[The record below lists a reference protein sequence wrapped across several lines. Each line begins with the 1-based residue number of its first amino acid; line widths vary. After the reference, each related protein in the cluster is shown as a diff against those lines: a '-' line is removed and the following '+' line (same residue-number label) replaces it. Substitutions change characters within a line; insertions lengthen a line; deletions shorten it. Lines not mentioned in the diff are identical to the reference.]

1 MIQVII
7 ILGILAYFLY
17 ILTNYNNNKNNQEKE
32 KKDNDNNMSKS
43 DVIKKLV
50 RQAARWSTAA
60 RQDESLMIKVLHA
73 CYGAG
78 YLWALKD
85 IASNDEIE
93 KYSNIDMFK
102 FENEITSTMDEAQME
117 LASTCSKYP
126 PKRTYLT
133 RVAGEGI

>member
-1 MIQVII
+1 MIQHII
-7 ILGILAYFLY
+7 IFGIIGYFLY
-17 ILTNYNNNKNNQEKE
+17 ILTNNNNKNNENKE
-32 KKDNDNNMSKS
+32 KNSNDDDNMLKS

-93 KYSNIDMFK
+93 KYANIDMFK
-102 FENEITSTMDEAQME
+102 FEDEITSTMDKAQME

-126 PKRTYLT
+126 PKITYLT
-133 RVAGEGI
+133 KVAGEGI